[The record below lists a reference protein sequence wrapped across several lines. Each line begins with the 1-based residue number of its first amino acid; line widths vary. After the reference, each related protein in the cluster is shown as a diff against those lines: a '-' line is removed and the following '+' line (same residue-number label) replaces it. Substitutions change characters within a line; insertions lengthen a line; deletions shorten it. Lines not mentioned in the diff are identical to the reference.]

1 MRLVCTQARHTI
13 QKKKLE
19 KKTVGYC
26 VSPSINDTIKRTSQG
41 IFIMPRAAKDKIVEG
56 DYNGESEKQLYQ

>member
-1 MRLVCTQARHTI
+1 MYTSKAYYT
-13 QKKKLE
+13 KEKKLE

-41 IFIMPRAAKDKIVEG
+41 IFIIPRTAKDKIVEG